1 MVPNYSFVGDI
12 CSLEFWYYK
21 VLMLMTGYLKDA
33 TIAVDALSI
42 WFETRL
48 DLLKFG
54 IYFIIKTTSTIT
66 KI

>member
-1 MVPNYSFVGDI
+1 MVHNYSFVGDI

-42 WFETRL
+42 WFETCL
-48 DLLKFG
+48 DLLKV
-54 IYFIIKTTSTIT
+54 
-66 KI
+66 